1 MSSSAAPRVRVR
13 RCTVRVRRQGG
24 WGWGDPEQYVSR
36 ILAALEDALAAVA
49 ADVAMQDGAEC
60 HLIEPVTL
68 HVTRDGRVTIE
79 TRRALVGQIE
89 AAAAEQS
96 PPLTPT
102 TVGEE
107 RSADE
112 AESATE
118 LRAEIASQ
126 DWDAVAVTLDRWSRS
141 GRLRAIT
148 RSLPEGVVRA
158 WVDALVQASRDAPW
172 ATAAVPAEAVD
183 AIATS
188 LLPAAG
194 ADTTEADQT
203 VDVLL
208 VAAAVV
214 AATGGRLPDAP
225 TMEHVVWR
233 VTRDRPRTV
242 TQDAVESRGE
252 VPAPTHLTEPARLH
266 RPRAAATIAAGPAVV
281 PALPFLTLIQLARL
295 GFTDPAA
302 AALAA
307 ARVEAPARV
316 FAAAVAGK
324 ALDPPKRGWERTEVE
339 LAAVRLAS
347 GLEQID
353 IDAGLGDLV
362 AASDIVVPAWRAALV
377 DLYVEGRAS
386 DADVCVTVS
395 GDARICGEAIGLL
408 PIAWVEGD
416 AELGRVL
423 GQLGDPAVKH
433 SDVLLQLVELF
444 APRRGIAGLDAPVL
458 ERHLASIVGTAIGS
472 LGQELWGSEADVPL
486 AFERLRDLEARVV
499 VGDRVTI
506 GLPRGQR
513 WLDLRRAGLLD
524 AWPVGWAPGGIWELV
539 TW

>member
-1 MSSSAAPRVRVR
+1 M
-13 RCTVRVRRQGG
+13 
-24 WGWGDPEQYVSR
+24 SR

-141 GRLRAIT
+141 GRLRDHG
-148 RSLPEGVVRA
+148 SLPEGVVRA

-183 AIATS
+183 ADRDLTVARGRRRHHRGGPDS
-188 LLPAAG
+188 RRPARGCCRRRGDGRPPSRCTDDG
-194 ADTTEADQT
+194 ARR
-203 VDVLL
+203 
-208 VAAAVV
+208 VARHARPS
-214 AATGGRLPDAP
+214 THRHSGRG
-225 TMEHVVWR
+225 R
-233 VTRDRPRTV
+233 V
-242 TQDAVESRGE
+242 SRGE

-316 FAAAVAGK
+316 FAAAVVGK

-377 DLYVEGRAS
+377 DLYVEGR
-386 DADVCVTVS
+386 
-395 GDARICGEAIGLL
+395 GERCRR
-408 PIAWVEGD
+408 VRD
-416 AELGRVL
+416 RVGR
-423 GQLGDPAVKH
+423 
-433 SDVLLQLVELF
+433 
-444 APRRGIAGLDAPVL
+444 RRGSAAKRSDCFRSRGSKATRSWAGSSD
-458 ERHLASIVGTAIGS
+458 SS
-472 LGQELWGSEADVPL
+472 
-486 AFERLRDLEARVV
+486 
-499 VGDRVTI
+499 VT
-506 GLPRGQR
+506 PS
-513 WLDLRRAGLLD
+513 
-524 AWPVGWAPGGIWELV
+524 
-539 TW
+539 